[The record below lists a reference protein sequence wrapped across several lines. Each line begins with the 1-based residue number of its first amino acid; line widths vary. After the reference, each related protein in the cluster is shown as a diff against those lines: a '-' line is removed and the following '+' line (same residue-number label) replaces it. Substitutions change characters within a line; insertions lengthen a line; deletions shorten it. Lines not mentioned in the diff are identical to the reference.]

1 LTPVPEAEEPS
12 VMKLYLVR
20 HGEAV
25 SKLVDP
31 DRPLSAR
38 GRGEV
43 KSVAALLDRAGVR
56 VSRVLHSR
64 KRRAE
69 QTAEILANAVGG
81 ELERIDGI
89 APMDPP
95 GEFSETVAGWTEET
109 MVVGHL
115 PFMALLTS
123 RLLCRDE
130 EALSTFFEA
139 GAVVCL
145 ERSDEGRWSLAGMV
159 PPRLAT

>member
-1 LTPVPEAEEPS
+1 
-12 VMKLYLVR
+12 MRLYLVR

-25 SKLVDP
+25 SKLLDP

-38 GRGEV
+38 GREEV
-43 KSVAALLDRAGVR
+43 ESVAALLDHAGVR
-56 VSRVLHSR
+56 VSRVLHSG

-69 QTAEILANAVGG
+69 QTAEILAEAVGG
-81 ELERIDGI
+81 KLERTDGI
-89 APMDPP
+89 APMDSA
-95 GEFSETVAGWTEET
+95 GAFSEIVAGWTEEA

-130 EALSTFFEA
+130 EIFSARFEA
-139 GAVVCL
+139 GTVVGL
-145 ERSDEGRWSLAGMV
+145 ERGNEGRWSLVGMV
-159 PPRLAT
+159 PPRWAR